1 VLLGKLLTVVVLL
14 ALALGAPAGAAPA
27 DREDVPATEPGLHL
41 TAPPTYAGEPAP
53 VSVVLSDAAGGPV
66 VGASVR
72 VERQVAGEWTGVAV
86 VVTDAAGTAALEA
99 VLSREPADNVVRATW
114 DATTGQPAE
123 PGGGTD
129 PGEEAAAEPQQTGPV
144 VLPLRR
150 RNARAELS
158 GPDSLV
164 DETSVR
170 LALRWRT
177 GGGEPVTGEVV
188 LEEKRGDR
196 WRKVERLRTDEQGR
210 ASTRVA
216 PREDTRY
223 RVRTPRQPWLERD
236 TSPVHRLDNTPP
248 GTVVRLGGPV
258 PRRSLPRPP
267 RAVGDGPAPTLTR
280 IPAKVWRSM
289 TGRTWRAGCPVGRDG
304 LRLLRINHWGYDGY
318 RYRGELVAAASVVG
332 QMSGALSE
340 MYRAG
345 LPVRAMFRADRFGW
359 SPRLRGADDYASMA
373 AGNTSAFNC
382 RQVVGRPGVRS
393 PHAWGRSLDINTWEN
408 PYRSSHGLVPN
419 SWWASRSHPRVAWRS
434 SAHRVV
440 SIMRRH
446 GLRWTYGTADSHHF
460 DAVPRSGGRGAG
472 PADDAHDHGPAP
484 VLPPV
489 CATQVCD

>member
-1 VLLGKLLTVVVLL
+1 MLLGKLVLVALSLSL
-14 ALALGAPAGAAPA
+14 ALAAPAVGAPA
-27 DREDVPATEPGLHL
+27 DRDQREHAPGLHL

-53 VSVVLSDAAGGPV
+53 VTVVLADAAGQPV

-72 VERQVAGEWTGVAV
+72 VERLVGEEWHELAV
-86 VVTDAAGTAALEA
+86 VVTDAAGSATLEA
-99 VLSREPADNVVRATW
+99 VLGRDPAGNVVRATW
-114 DATTGQPAE
+114 DGTTGESGGSAE
-123 PGGGTD
+123 PEGS
-129 PGEEAAAEPQQTGPV
+129 AAAPQETGPV
-144 VLPLRR
+144 TLPLRR
-150 RNARAELS
+150 RTARAELT
-158 GPDSLV
+158 GPDEVV

-177 GGGEPVTGEVV
+177 RAGEPVTGEVV
-188 LEEKRGDR
+188 LEERRGDR
-196 WRKVERLRTDEQGR
+196 WRVVERLRTDEQGR

-223 RVRTPRQPWLERD
+223 RVRTPRQPWLEGD

-258 PRRSLPRPP
+258 PRRALPRPP
-267 RAVGDGPAPTLTR
+267 RAVGEGPAPRITR
-280 IPAKVWRSM
+280 IPGGVWRSM
-289 TGRTWRAGCPVGRDG
+289 TGRTWHAGCPVGREA

-332 QMSGALSE
+332 QMSAALSE

-359 SPRLRGADDYASMA
+359 SPRLRGADDYALMA

-382 RQVVGRPGVRS
+382 RQVVGRPGIRS

-434 SAHRVV
+434 SSHRVV
-440 SIMRRH
+440 AIMRRH

-460 DAVPRSGGRGAG
+460 DAVPRGAGRGAG
-472 PADDAHDHGPAP
+472 PGDHGHGHTHGPAP
-484 VLPPV
+484 VLPPE
-489 CATQVCD
+489 CATEVCD

>member
-1 VLLGKLLTVVVLL
+1 MLLGKLVLALLSL
-14 ALALGAPAGAAPA
+14 ALALVVPAGAAPA
-27 DREDVPATEPGLHL
+27 EGDQREAAPGLSL

-53 VSVVLSDAAGGPV
+53 VTVVLADAAGRPV
-66 VGASVR
+66 AGASVR
-72 VERQVAGEWTGVAV
+72 VERLVAGEWGEVAV
-86 VVTDAAGTAALEA
+86 VVTDAAGSAATSA
-99 VLSREPADNVVRATW
+99 VLERDPAANVLRASW
-114 DATTGQPAE
+114 DGTTGQPAE
-123 PGGGTD
+123 PGAEPGTD
-129 PGEEAAAEPQQTGPV
+129 PGATQPQETGPV
-144 VLPLRR
+144 TLPLRR
-150 RNARAELS
+150 RTARAELA
-158 GPDSLV
+158 GPDEVV

-177 GGGEPVTGEVV
+177 GGGEPVAGEVV

-196 WRKVERLRTDEQGR
+196 WREVERLRTDDQGR
-210 ASTRVA
+210 AATRVA

-223 RVRTPRQPWLERD
+223 RVRTPRRPWLERD

-258 PRRSLPRPP
+258 PRRALPRPP
-267 RAVGDGPAPTLTR
+267 RAVGEGAAPRVTR
-280 IPAKVWRSM
+280 IPAGVWRSM
-289 TGRTWRAGCPVGRDG
+289 TGRTWHAGCPVGREG
-304 LRLLRINHWGYDGY
+304 LRLLRVNHWGYDGY

-332 QMSGALSE
+332 QMSAALSE

-345 LPVRAMFRADRFGW
+345 LPVRAMFRTDRFGW

-393 PHAWGRSLDINTWEN
+393 PHAWGRSLDLNTWEN
-408 PYRSSHGLVPN
+408 PYRSSQGLVPN

-434 SAHRVV
+434 STHRVV

-446 GLRWTYGTADSHHF
+446 GLRWTYATADSHHF

-472 PADDAHDHGPAP
+472 PGEDDHDHGP

-489 CATQVCD
+489 CETEVCD